1 MLRLKLNE
9 SQSEAVKHVTGP
21 AMVISGPGSGK
32 TTVIS
37 HRVKY
42 LIEELNVS
50 GSDILVITF
59 SKASAIEMKER
70 INELI
75 GSYEKAEISTFHSFF
90 FKILRAHS
98 FVKVEDVLTEN
109 EKRHILSSILNKLK
123 LNAYAGDD
131 FMESL
136 EEEISLIKND
146 LLDLD
151 YYNSMII
158 SNDYFKSI
166 FSAYEEYKK
175 VAGKLDFDDM
185 LEKAYVLLRDNPSVL
200 DLWSKRYQ
208 YVLIDEFQD
217 INKAQY
223 NLIKLISANHKN
235 IFAVG
240 DDDQSIYR
248 FRGARPE
255 FMLNFSKDYENAEKI
270 ILSTNYRSTD
280 EIIAFSN
287 KIIENNKNRFEK
299 SIKGTGINGT
309 KPRLIMSIDI
319 EEEAFNIGKII
330 KAFKNIS
337 YHDIAVLYRTNIQ
350 ARAFA
355 DAFMDMNIPFKIKDG
370 FSLVYEHWIF
380 KDIRSYFILA
390 MDRRSNEDF
399 IRIINKP
406 NRFISRSHIKNA
418 LSKKIPLMDYLY
430 TPGILQS
437 FILSR
442 VEELMYHLNVLKE
455 KSSYDAIK
463 YIRYVI
469 GYDEYIKSFAEY
481 RKIDP
486 KGLFEIINEITES
499 SKNHNDFLSY
509 LNHVETIVEETKEN
523 FKDLNKDGVSLST
536 IHSAKGLEYHTVFI
550 AGCVEGLIPYEKSRL
565 PYEIEEERRLLYVAV
580 TRAKRN
586 LYISAI
592 EKRHGNDVKL
602 SRFLE
607 ELKSK

>member
-455 KSSYDAIK
+455 KSSCDAIK

>member
-175 VAGKLDFDDM
+175 VAGTLDFDDM

-223 NLIKLISANHKN
+223 ILIKLISANHKN

>member
-1 MLRLKLNE
+1 
-9 SQSEAVKHVTGP
+9 VTGP

>member
-1 MLRLKLNE
+1 
-9 SQSEAVKHVTGP
+9 
-21 AMVISGPGSGK
+21 
-32 TTVIS
+32 
-37 HRVKY
+37 
-42 LIEELNVS
+42 
-50 GSDILVITF
+50 
-59 SKASAIEMKER
+59 
-70 INELI
+70 
-75 GSYEKAEISTFHSFF
+75 
-90 FKILRAHS
+90 
-98 FVKVEDVLTEN
+98 
-109 EKRHILSSILNKLK
+109 
-123 LNAYAGDD
+123 
-131 FMESL
+131 
-136 EEEISLIKND
+136 
-146 LLDLD
+146 
-151 YYNSMII
+151 
-158 SNDYFKSI
+158 
-166 FSAYEEYKK
+166 
-175 VAGKLDFDDM
+175 
-185 LEKAYVLLRDNPSVL
+185 
-200 DLWSKRYQ
+200 
-208 YVLIDEFQD
+208 
-217 INKAQY
+217 
-223 NLIKLISANHKN
+223 
-235 IFAVG
+235 
-240 DDDQSIYR
+240 
-248 FRGARPE
+248 
-255 FMLNFSKDYENAEKI
+255 
-270 ILSTNYRSTD
+270 
-280 EIIAFSN
+280 
-287 KIIENNKNRFEK
+287 
-299 SIKGTGINGT
+299 
-309 KPRLIMSIDI
+309 
-319 EEEAFNIGKII
+319 
-330 KAFKNIS
+330 
-337 YHDIAVLYRTNIQ
+337 
-350 ARAFA
+350 
-355 DAFMDMNIPFKIKDG
+355 MNIPFKIKDG

>member
-59 SKASAIEMKER
+59 SKASAIEMRER

-309 KPRLIMSIDI
+309 KPQLIMSIDI

>member
-1 MLRLKLNE
+1 MSKLTLNE
-9 SQSEAVKHVTGP
+9 SQLKAVKHINGP

-42 LIEELNVS
+42 LIDALNVS

-59 SKASAIEMKER
+59 SKASALEMKER

-98 FVKVEDVLTEN
+98 FVKVEDVLTDN
-109 EKRHILSSILNKLK
+109 EKRHILSSILNKLN
-123 LNAYAGDD
+123 LSAYAGED
-131 FMESL
+131 FMKDL

-151 YYNSMII
+151 FFNSMII

-185 LEKAYVLLRDNPSVL
+185 LEKAYVLLRDTPSVL

-208 YVLIDEFQD
+208 YILIDEFQD

-223 NLIKLISANHKN
+223 NLIKLIASSHKN

-255 FMLNFSKDYENAEKI
+255 FMLNFSMDYENAEKI

-280 EIIAFSN
+280 DIIGFSN
-287 KIIENNKNRFEK
+287 KIIESNKARFEK
-299 SIKGTGINGT
+299 SIKGTGFNGT
-309 KPRLIMSIDI
+309 KPRLILSTDI

-330 KAFKNIS
+330 KAVKNIA
-337 YHDIAVLYRTNIQ
+337 YDDIAVLYRTNIQ

-406 NRFISRSHIKNA
+406 NRFISRSHIKTA
-418 LSKKIPLMDYLY
+418 VAKKIPLMDYLY

-442 VEELMYHLNVLKE
+442 VEELMYHLNILKE

-463 YIRYVI
+463 YIRHVI

-481 RKIDP
+481 RKIEP

-499 SKNHNDFLSY
+499 SKNHQNFLSY
-509 LNHVETIVEETKEN
+509 LNHVETIIEETKEN
-523 FKDLNKDGVSLST
+523 IKDLNKEGVSLST
-536 IHSAKGLEYHTVFI
+536 IHSAKGLEYHTVFV

-565 PYEIEEERRLLYVAV
+565 PYEIEEERRLLYVAA

-592 EKRHGNDVKL
+592 EKRHGNEVKI